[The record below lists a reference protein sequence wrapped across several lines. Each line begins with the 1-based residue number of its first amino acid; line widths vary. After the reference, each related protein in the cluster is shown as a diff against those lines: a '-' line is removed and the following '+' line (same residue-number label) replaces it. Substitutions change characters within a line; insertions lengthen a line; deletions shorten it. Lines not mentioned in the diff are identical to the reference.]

1 MAVVK
6 LLLLPG
12 VHLILSAI
20 VHPIEPG
27 EIRRDRDPFHLV
39 LLLQA
44 CMPAAVSV
52 QAIFHREGVDTRP
65 LGPMMLTQ
73 YALAAPTIVAIIVLA
88 ASL

>member
-1 MAVVK
+1 
-6 LLLLPG
+6 
-12 VHLILSAI
+12 
-20 VHPIEPG
+20 
-27 EIRRDRDPFHLV
+27 
-39 LLLQA
+39 
-44 CMPAAVSV
+44 MPAAVSV